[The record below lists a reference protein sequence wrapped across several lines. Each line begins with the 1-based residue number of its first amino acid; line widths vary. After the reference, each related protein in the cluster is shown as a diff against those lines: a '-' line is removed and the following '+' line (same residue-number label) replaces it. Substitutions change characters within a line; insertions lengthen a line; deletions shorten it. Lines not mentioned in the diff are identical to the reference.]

1 ETIAKAVLKNP
12 GLAKKLYEIHREE
25 KGIRPIS
32 KAKEN
37 PESLDKH
44 LPAGLSVSHI
54 PENGWNDDTN
64 KKWCK
69 YLGGGWLETWCGEL
83 VRGIA
88 KSDEVSVGVNC
99 VRKNGHKFEIDVALV
114 RGHRLYVISC
124 TTDTT
129 LGLCKSKLFEVAMR
143 ARQLGGDLAR
153 FALVSLLHGA
163 HIDQLKNDVAD
174 VWEAPNPPRAFGMD
188 DLKEW
193 AGIQGQPNTS
203 SLMEWLD
210 S

>member
-1 ETIAKAVLKNP
+1 M
-12 GLAKKLYEIHREE
+12 
-25 KGIRPIS
+25 
-32 KAKEN
+32 
-37 PESLDKH
+37 
-44 LPAGLSVSHI
+44 
-54 PENGWNDDTN
+54 
-64 KKWCK
+64 
-69 YLGGGWLETWCGEL
+69 ETWCGEL